1 MRYGSVYLLTNQHTG
16 EQYVGQTIKSVTRR
30 WYAHC
35 ISAQNPKFNVSH
47 NIAKYGKDAF
57 DVREMFVAFDKAAL
71 NSAEKAL
78 IATFKPILNATSG
91 GAGSPRKVSAEECA
105 ARSEAAKRRW
115 ADAEWKAKTV
125 ESLKRAVRPAVPYEV
140 LRQRGLRVSSQRWE
154 GHIKKTRVAN
164 GTEARTAQRA
174 ELTTQTWQSPEIRA
188 KRIEGLRQ
196 ANTRPEVKAKRALAS
211 MGRIMPR
218 ASVEKA
224 ARAKWKPVYCPELQ
238 ISFLSQKHA
247 AEFLGVLK
255 TTVNNAIK
263 QKGKVQRKFTLEMV
277 A

>member
-35 ISAQNPKFNVSH
+35 VSAQNPKFNVSH

-57 DVREMFVAFDKAAL
+57 DVRELFVAFDKAAL

-91 GAGSPRKVSAEECA
+91 GAGSPRKLTEKECLA
-105 ARSEAAKRRW
+105 MSERAKKRW
-115 ADAEWKAKTV
+115 ADPVWKARTV
-125 ESLKRAVRPAVPYEV
+125 ASLKSAVRPTVPYET
-140 LRQRGLRVSSQRWE
+140 LRQRGEMVCAKRW
-154 GHIKKTRVAN
+154 AN
-164 GTEARTAQRA
+164 HVKQEKVFVGTGAFTAK
-174 ELTTQTWQSPEIRA
+174 TWQDPVIRA
-188 KRIEGLRQ
+188 KRIQGIVA
-196 ANTRPEVKAKRALAS
+196 ANTKPEVQEKRRA
-211 MGRIMPR
+211 
-218 ASVEKA
+218 ASVGRVMPKEAVAKA
-224 ARAKWKPVYCPELQ
+224 ARSKWKPVYCPELQ
-238 ISFLSQKHA
+238 VSFLSQKHA

-255 TTVNNAIK
+255 TSVSNALK
-263 QKGKVQRKFTLEMV
+263 RKGKVKHKFTLAMV